1 MSEDITVSFPPKVQ
15 KAWWGHGGNQ
25 DPALRLRNTRMSET
39 SPGHSVAWVLSHQA
53 TQPELETQF
62 QQGMRETELEYGES
76 RNRRHGRAVFL
87 NYSINL
93 VDSVRL
99 RGDLERILSEVII
112 WILLL

>member
-1 MSEDITVSFPPKVQ
+1 MSEDITVSFPLKVQ

-39 SPGHSVAWVLSHQA
+39 SPGHSVTWVLSHQA

-76 RNRRHGRAVFL
+76 RNRRQGRAVFL

-93 VDSVRL
+93 VDSVLL
-99 RGDLERILSEVII
+99 RGDLEGILSEVII